1 MQVLINKVIII
12 FLRAGY
18 VNKNYKDW
26 RQIRTVPYQIKKI
39 LHHTVA
45 ISYTSNLSANIR

>member
-18 VNKNYKDW
+18 VNKNFK
-26 RQIRTVPYQIKKI
+26 TGGKSVPYQIKKI
-39 LHHTVA
+39 QHHTVA